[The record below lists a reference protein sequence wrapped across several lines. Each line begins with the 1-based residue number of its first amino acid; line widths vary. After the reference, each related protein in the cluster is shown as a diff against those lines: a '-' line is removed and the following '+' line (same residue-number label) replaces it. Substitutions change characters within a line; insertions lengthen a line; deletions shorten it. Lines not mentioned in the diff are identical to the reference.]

1 MRSASYTTA
10 PHKLAEP
17 CKNSPCRPPSPAAV
31 GRTTRASG
39 PLQPIRDEKEN
50 QMQTEQPESLGEKE
64 GEDTIDDSG
73 ELKQEEGGGAGEE
86 RHDEEE

>member
-1 MRSASYTTA
+1 
-10 PHKLAEP
+10 
-17 CKNSPCRPPSPAAV
+17 
-31 GRTTRASG
+31 
-39 PLQPIRDEKEN
+39 
-50 QMQTEQPESLGEKE
+50 MQTEQPESLGEKE